1 MLFSVITLINKL
13 LDQGKLSTKSEIM
26 KKIYF
31 LVTIIFLAGTA
42 CQERIDIDKE
52 KEAIKAVIE
61 AEKEAYYSCD
71 YPRIAETWIQD
82 PSSYK
87 IYLNQNGNSIFESW
101 EAISKHDQQNVQDT
115 SWDRSQL
122 KMDFSNYRINIIEN
136 TAWVLFDCYNNGI
149 NQGDTISILNTRIY
163 VLRKVEGRWR
173 FSLMAM
179 TVY

>member
-1 MLFSVITLINKL
+1 
-13 LDQGKLSTKSEIM
+13 M

-31 LVTIIFLAGTA
+31 LLAIIFLAGTA
-42 CQERIDIDKE
+42 CQEKTDIEKE
-52 KEAIKAVIE
+52 KEAIKTVIE
-61 AEKEAYYSCD
+61 AEKEAFYSKD
-71 YPRIAETWIQD
+71 YSRIAETWIQE

-87 IYLNQNGNSIFESW
+87 IYLNQNGNNIFEGW
-101 EAISKHDQQNVQDT
+101 EAISKHDLQNVQDT

-149 NQGDTISILNTRIY
+149 YQGNNISTLNTRIY
-163 VLRKVEGRWR
+163 VLRKIEGEWR

-179 TVY
+179 TLY